1 MQSKPRQGEGEEE
14 VEERHR
20 LKRPVPK
27 GKTYRPRSRVIPY
40 SSRAKAGT
48 GWLFVPPSLRLFIA
62 RLRFLAPRPNP
73 ASNYGASNGFC
84 SVDGHDMRHEGKE
97 DDGVTSSIAQRYF
110 TD

>member
-40 SSRAKAGT
+40 ISRAKLEPG
-48 GWLFVPPSLRLFIA
+48 GCLFHLASGFFIA
-62 RLRFLAPRPNP
+62 RPLFLAR
-73 ASNYGASNGFC
+73 AKSRVNYDAGNGFC

-97 DDGVTSSIAQRYF
+97 DDGVTTSIAQRYF